1 MGIKQSSNQA
11 RIGMVNQW
19 LADLKARVVQF
30 DIFGLHLIDHPI
42 AGLADEFAKFHDVI
56 EKAEAKIIEAQKAN
70 LPNQDGTTATAEGA
84 TQAPEVS
91 A

>member
-11 RIGMVNQW
+11 RVGMVNQW

-42 AGLADEFAKFHDVI
+42 AGLAEEFAKFHDVI
-56 EKAEAKIIEAQKAN
+56 EKAEAKIVEAQKAN
-70 LPNQDGTTATAEGA
+70 LPNQNNEAGVVANHDKT
-84 TQAPEVS
+84 PETS